1 VSEIVL
7 SGVSKTF
14 PGGVKAVD
22 GISLTIEDGEFMV
35 LVGPSGCGKTTLLGM
50 MKG

>member
-22 GISLTIEDGEFMV
+22 AISLVIE
-35 LVGPSGCGKTTLLGM
+35 SG
-50 MKG
+50 

>member
-7 SGVSKTF
+7 SGVRKTF

-22 GISLTIEDGEFMV
+22 SINLTIDDGEFMV
-35 LVGPSGCGKTTLLGM
+35 LVGRPALP
-50 MKG
+50 